1 MKNGFRFLKKLCLIA
16 LPAIL
21 FIAFVSGCGEL
32 GQVDQGRVVEY
43 DKAKNIAVLIQD
55 KKADPG
61 NPDYNTLPPH
71 AYELPTDPMEMGAAP
86 KAGYRMKIDTVKN
99 QITIFDPATQG
110 FKVIDFKLVDK
121 KENIDRENA
130 LVKGKKFPEV
140 NKEKKTVTLYS
151 ARQKQLIV
159 FSPPDEYLA
168 LPDKTWDAGDEVRVY
183 YKETG
188 KALRFMNITR
198 TDIFKK

>member
-1 MKNGFRFLKKLCLIA
+1 MKKGFRFLKKLCLIA

-32 GQVDQGRVVEY
+32 GQVDQGRVIEY
-43 DKAKNIAVLIQD
+43 DKAMNTVTLIQD

-71 AYELPTDPMEMGAAP
+71 TYVLPTDPMEMGAAP
-86 KAGYRMKIDTVKN
+86 KAGYRMRIDIAKN
-99 QITIFDPATQG
+99 QITVFDPATQG
-110 FKVIDFKLVDK
+110 FKVIDFALVDK
-121 KENIDRENA
+121 KENIDRENE
-130 LVKGKKFPEV
+130 LVKGKKFPQV
-140 NKEKKTVTLYS
+140 NKEKKTVTIYS
-151 ARQKQLIV
+151 ARLKQLIV
-159 FSPPDEYLA
+159 FSPPYEYLA
-168 LPDKTWDAGDEVRVY
+168 LPEKTWDAGDEVRIY
-183 YKETG
+183 FKEPG